1 MKKDINMAV
10 NSESTNSESTPESAR
25 DSGTQQE
32 NILSKSLSLIAEI
45 YFSIVDSG
53 ALAEALL
60 QLSET
65 EKSTKTRT
73 SVTKIDVLF
82 NMGLALQTPK
92 L

>member
-1 MKKDINMAV
+1 MNDISMVPNA
-10 NSESTNSESTPESAR
+10 ESTNSESTPGSPKN
-25 DSGTQQE
+25 SGTQHE
-32 NILSKSLSLIAEI
+32 SILSKSLSLIAEI

-60 QLSET
+60 QLSEE

-82 NMGLALQTPK
+82 NMGLALRKTK